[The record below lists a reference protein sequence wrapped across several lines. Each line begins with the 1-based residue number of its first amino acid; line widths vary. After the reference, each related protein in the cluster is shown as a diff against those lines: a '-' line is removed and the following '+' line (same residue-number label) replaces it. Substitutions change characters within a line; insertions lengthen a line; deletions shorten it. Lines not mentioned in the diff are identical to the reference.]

1 MADETPKDNVRTEEP
16 GPPAGAEREGEE
28 QSGRKKLSLPRL
40 PKKALVMGA
49 GALVIVVGSYFLVS
63 GILRPNL
70 NKLAVE
76 REAEAA
82 RKELADKVEPAE
94 QEVGHTYAIENVLVN
109 PNEPGA
115 RRFLRIGL
123 AFEADS
129 EAAVEELQA
138 REMQIRD
145 LVITLY
151 SSRTLAELTDP
162 ILKQHARKQLVQQ
175 VNEKLATG
183 KLMNIYYTDYVIQ

>member
-1 MADETPKDNVRTEEP
+1 VVDDTPKDDVRTDEP
-16 GPPAGAEREGEE
+16 GPTAEADQGGGE
-28 QSGRKKLSLPRL
+28 QKPRKKFSMPRL

-76 REAEAA
+76 REAEASH
-82 RKELADKVEPAE
+82 KELADKAAPSEH
-94 QEVGHTYAIENVLVN
+94 EVGHTYAIENVLVN

-115 RRFLRIGL
+115 RRFLRVGL

-129 EAAVEELQA
+129 EAALEELQA

-162 ILKQHARKQLVQQ
+162 ILKQHARKQLVKQ
-175 VNEKLATG
+175 VNEKLTTG